1 MRDKLLRMMVLA
13 KPMLKSE
20 VLILPPVFSNLPTAN
35 MVRRSG
41 AVDVQ
46 KKHILVSHIRISFAT
61 WTTIFVV
68 VIVVIS
74 MYVSYEKGSLIM
86 FFSRCNHGEGGGGSG
101 SSPLR
106 GDSSS
111 KISMIVCLILVMI
124 I

>member
-1 MRDKLLRMMVLA
+1 MVLA
-13 KPMLKSE
+13 NPM
-20 VLILPPVFSNLPTAN
+20 VLVIVLPPVGGRLNTAPL
-35 MVRRSG
+35 VQSG
-41 AVDVQ
+41 GAADAP
-46 KKHILVSHIRISFAT
+46 KTHILVRHIRIRLAT
-61 WTTIFVV
+61 MRFIV

-74 MYVSYEKGSLIM
+74 MYVSYEKGSLII